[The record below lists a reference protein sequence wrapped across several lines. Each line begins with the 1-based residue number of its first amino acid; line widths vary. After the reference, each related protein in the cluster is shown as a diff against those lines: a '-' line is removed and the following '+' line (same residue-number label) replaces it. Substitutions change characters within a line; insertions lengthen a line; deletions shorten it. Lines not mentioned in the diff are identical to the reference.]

1 MNIILIGFRCAGKT
15 TVGQR
20 LAEQIKAEF
29 VDCDEYIEK
38 KTHLTIRE
46 IFDLCGESYF
56 RMLEGDAIKEVCRAD
71 GRVIATGGGAA
82 LRYKNIHN
90 LKNNGLVFFLDV
102 GPEEAAKRITADP
115 KSLSRRP
122 PLTTKDLRSEVREQV
137 GLRRDYYLK
146 AADFTVRTD
155 QRSAEE
161 VVIEIVARLKTKG
174 ITEEGGPPDDRD
186 ASLA

>member
-56 RMLEGDAIKEVCRAD
+56 RMLEGDAIKDVCRLD

-102 GPEEAAKRITADP
+102 GPDEAAKRITADP
-115 KSLSRRP
+115 KSRSRRP
-122 PLTTKDLRSEVREQV
+122 ALTTKDLKSEVREQV

-155 QRSAEE
+155 QRNAEE
-161 VVIEIVARLKTKG
+161 VVIEIVGRLKERG
-174 ITEEGGPPDDRD
+174 LPDVGDDRD

>member
-20 LAEQIKAEF
+20 LAQQIRAEF
-29 VDCDEYIEK
+29 VDCDEYIEG

-56 RMLEGDAIKEVCRAD
+56 RMLEGDAIKDVCRLD

-90 LKNNGLVFFLDV
+90 LKNNGVVFFLDV

-115 KSLSRRP
+115 KSRTRRP
-122 PLTTKDLRSEVREQV
+122 ALTSKDLKSEVREQV

-161 VVIEIVARLKTKG
+161 VVLEIVARLKTRG
-174 ITEEGGPPDDRD
+174 LADAGDDRD

>member
-20 LAEQIKAEF
+20 LAERIKAEF
-29 VDCDEYIEK
+29 IDCDEYIEK
-38 KTHLTIRE
+38 KTNLTIRE

-56 RMLEGDAIKEVCRAD
+56 RMLEGDAIKEVCRLD

-90 LKNNGLVFFLDV
+90 LKSNGVVFFLDV
-102 GPEEAAKRITADP
+102 GPEEATKRIEADP
-115 KSLSRRP
+115 KSRSRRP
-122 PLTTKDLRSEVREQV
+122 ALTQKDLGSEVREQV
-137 GLRRDYYLK
+137 GLRRGYYLK
-146 AADFTVRTD
+146 SADFTVRTD
-155 QRSAEE
+155 QRNAED
-161 VVIEIVARLKTKG
+161 VVVEIVARLKSRGLTDG
-174 ITEEGGPPDDRD
+174 SDDRD

>member
-20 LAEQIKAEF
+20 LARRLRADF
-29 VDCDEYIEK
+29 VDCDEYIET

-56 RMLEGDAIKEVCRAD
+56 RMLEGDAIKEVCKLD

-90 LKNNGLVFFLDV
+90 LKSNGIVFFLDV
-102 GPEEAAKRITADP
+102 GPDEAAKRIVQDP
-115 KSLSRRP
+115 KSKSRRP
-122 PLTTKDLRSEVREQV
+122 ALTSKDLKSEVQEQV
-137 GLRRDYYLK
+137 GFRKKYYLN

-155 QRSAEE
+155 QRNAEE
-161 VVIEIVARLKTKG
+161 VVLEIVARLKERG
-174 ITEEGGPPDDRD
+174 VSDPGDDRD
-186 ASLA
+186 ASLT

>member
-29 VDCDEYIEK
+29 VDCDDYIEK

-90 LKNNGLVFFLDV
+90 LKQNGLVFFLDV
-102 GPEEAAKRITADP
+102 GPEEATKRITADP
-115 KSLSRRP
+115 KTRSRRP
-122 PLTTKDLRSEVREQV
+122 PLTPKDLKSEVREQV

-161 VVIEIVARLKTKG
+161 VVVEIVGRLKKRG
-174 ITEEGGPPDDRD
+174 LAEGGDDRD

>member
-20 LAEQIKAEF
+20 LAEQFRAEF

-38 KTHLTIRE
+38 KTNLTIRE

-56 RMLEGDAIKEVCRAD
+56 RMLEGDAIKEVCRSD

-90 LKNNGLVFFLDV
+90 LKNNGVVFFLDV
-102 GPEEAAKRITADP
+102 GPEEATKRIKADP
-115 KSLSRRP
+115 KSRSRRP
-122 PLTTKDLRSEVREQV
+122 PLTSKDLKSEVREQV
-137 GLRRDYYLK
+137 GLRRDYYVK

-155 QRSAEE
+155 QRNAEE
-161 VVIEIVARLKTKG
+161 VVLEIVDRLKAKG
-174 ITEEGGPPDDRD
+174 LNPGDDKD